1 LAIDTKMKE
10 GSVDIELVGKDHIDN
25 SKMAWIM
32 KRVCGRF
39 DIALH
44 IIFKTHGVSLENKVA
59 SFGYCRGA
67 MVIIDQNRRGDRE

>member
-1 LAIDTKMKE
+1 MKE

-25 SKMAWIM
+25 SKMAWMM
-32 KRVCGRF
+32 KRLCGSV

-44 IIFKTHGVSLENKVA
+44 IIFMTHGVSLANRVA
-59 SFGYCRGA
+59 SFGHCRAA